1 MSVCTALIATAARA
15 TKTSKPPRE
24 HGIYSYK
31 ALPTNWGVKLS
42 LSVPRGRHTTLN
54 LANATALEPHHG
66 GTKVASI
73 QEANPTELLL
83 QTCSVGNAA
92 ATLPHSSWALE
103 SADCKG
109 NHFLSGEKE
118 VSCPGHE
125 LNQGNRT
132 MTDQTRL
139 GAEQQPFISA
149 STSFPVTTGVN
160 TDILNVFFLF
170 CAATGPK
177 GKGTI

>member
-15 TKTSKPPRE
+15 TKTFKPPRE

-54 LANATALEPHHG
+54 LANAMALEPLG
-66 GTKVASI
+66 STKVTSI
-73 QEANPTELLL
+73 QEAKPTEPLL

-109 NHFLSGEKE
+109 NHFLSREKE

-132 MTDQTRL
+132 MTDQRRF
-139 GAEQQPFISA
+139 GAE
-149 STSFPVTTGVN
+149 
-160 TDILNVFFLF
+160 
-170 CAATGPK
+170 
-177 GKGTI
+177 